1 MSASRLLRLLEVWRP
16 RAETSAHLRLRSAQR
31 APGLTVLRGLPPV
44 RRRQQADIVVRVDLR
59 GLVARSP
66 GFSPVDRDLPQPDGI
81 YFEPHWGRRFVGTA
95 GPISAASRDVFQ
107 PDIGKSWARRMT
119 PNFRRPTGTLAE
131 CGCRFNFRIP
141 FQVTPSRPAWEDAGL
156 RR

>member
-1 MSASRLLRLLEVWRP
+1 MYASRLLRLLRSRAAPLGDERTSPAPVGSASP
-16 RAETSAHLRLRSAQR
+16 RINSP
-31 APGLTVLRGLPPV
+31 PGLAPSPPKT
-44 RRRQQADIVVRVDLR
+44 QADIVVRVDLR

-107 PDIGKSWARRMT
+107 PDIGKSWARMT

-141 FQVTPSRPAWEDAGL
+141 FQVTPSQPAWE
-156 RR
+156 

>member
-1 MSASRLLRLLEVWRP
+1 MRP
-16 RAETSAHLRLRSAQR
+16 VCTK
-31 APGLTVLRGLPPV
+31 
-44 RRRQQADIVVRVDLR
+44 QADIVVRVDLR

-107 PDIGKSWARRMT
+107 PDIGKSWARMT